1 MRKFPPTGIRSLD
14 GAAHTSRYPGPPHAA
29 PYVTCFARITGV
41 FSSALS
47 MKGAKED
54 KVYDSVKE
62 RRDWKRYKNKEE
74 KYEKVYKCKE
84 EEYEVRNKSEEMK

>member
-1 MRKFPPTGIRSLD
+1 
-14 GAAHTSRYPGPPHAA
+14 
-29 PYVTCFARITGV
+29 
-41 FSSALS
+41 

-84 EEYEVRNKSEEMK
+84 EECEVRNKSEEMK